1 MDLEGAKMAI
11 EDFGGVMFG
20 KPIELVSADALNK
33 PDIAASI
40 ARKWWE
46 IEGVDMIVG
55 LPTSA
60 TALAVMQVSKQTEK
74 VMIVSDAASSD
85 ITGKSCSPY
94 TAHWTYD
101 TYGNA
106 HTVGN
111 AIVKNGGDT
120 WFFITVD
127 YAFGQA
133 VERDTSD
140 VVRAAG
146 GKVLGSVK
154 HPLNAADFSSLL
166 LQAQASKAKIIGL
179 ANGGAILSMQSS
191 RPASLRSSPAVKT
204 LRRS

>member
-1 MDLEGAKMAI
+1 
-11 EDFGGVMFG
+11 
-20 KPIELVSADALNK
+20 
-33 PDIAASI
+33 
-40 ARKWWE
+40 
-46 IEGVDMIVG
+46 MIVG

-60 TALAVMQVSKQTEK
+60 TALAVMEVSKQTEK
-74 VMIVSDAASSD
+74 VMIVTDAASSD

-127 YAFGQA
+127 YAFGHA

-140 VVRAAG
+140 VVKAAG

-154 HPLNAADFSSLL
+154 HPLNARRLLVLYCYKLRHQRPRSSALL
-166 LQAQASKAKIIGL
+166 TV
-179 ANGGAILSMQSS
+179 GATPSMRSS
-191 RPASLRSSPAVKT
+191 RPANLTSSPAVKI

>member
-20 KPIELVSADALNK
+20 KPIELVSADALKK
-33 PDIAASI
+33 PDIAALI
-40 ARKWWE
+40 ARKWCE
-46 IEGVDMIVG
+46 TEGVDMIVG

-85 ITGKSCSPY
+85 ITGKFCSPY

-106 HTVGN
+106 HPVGN
-111 AIVKNGGDT
+111 AIVKAGVDT

-140 VVRAAG
+140 VVTAAG
-146 GKVLGSVK
+146 GKVVGSVK

-166 LQAQASKAKIIGL
+166 LPAQASKA
-179 ANGGAILSMQSS
+179 
-191 RPASLRSSPAVKT
+191 RV
-204 LRRS
+204 